1 MNKKLIAIDLDG
13 TTLNTESQISKRTF
27 DVLTRAT
34 KAGHYVTIA
43 TGRPFRM
50 SDQFYRQL
58 ALKTPMINFNG
69 GLVHKPR
76 QVWANETE
84 FSVSKEIAFEL
95 MAQKENLNLDFV
107 AAENRETFLSI
118 NLKALIS
125 VSFLPIVLLKK
136 TY

>member
-58 ALKTPMINFNG
+58 ALKTPMINFN
-69 GLVHKPR
+69 
-76 QVWANETE
+76 
-84 FSVSKEIAFEL
+84 
-95 MAQKENLNLDFV
+95 
-107 AAENRETFLSI
+107 
-118 NLKALIS
+118 
-125 VSFLPIVLLKK
+125 
-136 TY
+136 

>member
-1 MNKKLIAIDLDG
+1 MLHLKQLEKENGASRVNKKLIAIDLDG

-58 ALKTPMINFNG
+58 ALKH
-69 GLVHKPR
+69 L
-76 QVWANETE
+76 
-84 FSVSKEIAFEL
+84 
-95 MAQKENLNLDFV
+95 
-107 AAENRETFLSI
+107 
-118 NLKALIS
+118 
-125 VSFLPIVLLKK
+125 
-136 TY
+136 